1 MKRGLLEKIFI
12 GLCLGLVVMCAITA
26 VDYGMKG
33 QYKDMH
39 NSLNWVLWIGNT
51 IVMAVLL
58 KKQGSEIEVKDN
70 YIKSLEKYKELSDNH
85 SVSLKELCQ
94 AQKDYSKGLEEK
106 IEEYK
111 KLISEYQK
119 LNDANEKIIE
129 SNEKIIKQY
138 KSNKPS
144 RF

>member
-1 MKRGLLEKIFI
+1 MKKGLLEKIFI
-12 GLCLGLVVMCAITA
+12 GVCIGLVVMCAISA
-26 VDYGMKG
+26 VDYGIKG
-33 QYKDMH
+33 QYRDMH

-58 KKQGSEIEVKDN
+58 RNQGTEIEVKDN
-70 YIKSLEKYKELSDNH
+70 YIKSLETYKELADNH
-85 SVSLKELCQ
+85 TVSLKELCQ

-111 KLISEYQK
+111 GITEDYQK
-119 LNDANEKIIE
+119 LID
-129 SNEKIIKQY
+129 QY
-138 KSNKPS
+138 KNAKPS